1 MLVKNIEP
9 RLIVVEGVFIAPN
22 ETKEVNDKAGGLA
35 GLIERGVLVKV
46 EEPRSKE
53 QKKER

>member
-1 MLVKNIEP
+1 MMLVKNIEP

-22 ETKEVNDKAGGLA
+22 ETKEVNDKSGGLA

-46 EEPRSKE
+46 EEAKP
-53 QKKER
+53 KKEK

>member
-1 MLVKNIEP
+1 MMLVKNIEP

-46 EEPRSKE
+46 EEPKE
-53 QKKER
+53 QKKDK

>member
-1 MLVKNIEP
+1 MLVKNVEP
-9 RLIVVEGVFIAPN
+9 RLIVVEGVFIAPD

-46 EEPRSKE
+46 EEPNP
-53 QKKER
+53 KKEK